1 MTNILNALASAWLS
15 PWWLLGIL
23 ACVIP
28 LAIHF
33 FSKSKAPLISFS
45 QFALIPVKQ
54 STIPNAMRLSEWLL
68 LALRMVILLLL
79 SLLLAQCVKPT
90 KDDNKVEYFIVSHD
104 WLATANQQQKKTFIK
119 GFNQRDKVTEK
130 RLILLDGS
138 EGSFDPDMTAN
149 NDYQSS
155 TGYKSTH
162 QGPITLATL
171 DIDDLSRGRIL
182 PGDLQLTIWQQV
194 ANFSATHP
202 NVLPA
207 NIQVFSTNH
216 LAQFNNERVAV
227 PAQIKWHILKTTDVP
242 NNKLISKILLLT
254 SDKKQPQVDYLR
266 AAFNAINTRSEREI
280 QSDVALLTTF
290 SGWTELAHYDWVFY
304 LGEVSPSP
312 VSLSNLNQYVQ
323 NGGQLFLTA
332 LEKHKQGTWLVIA
345 PHTSVSGSIFD
356 VGINPSTEDITN
368 PIKLS
373 QIGAPATMLPF
384 LHNVNPDAKEEILW
398 QTPDQQN
405 VLTRTTFSP
414 QKKNGQVIKFHSRF
428 ETNWT
433 DWVTHLDFPFALD
446 SLLNERPYRESYLN
460 NALITEA
467 QITSDIAPNHA
478 KTNDMNSA
486 DRSQIKH
493 TGELQNQSLEQ
504 NFNQAQFY
512 RSSEDD
518 IHFWLLTLLIAA
530 FCAERVWSEYKP
542 KASTLGR
549 AK

>member
-1 MTNILNALASAWLS
+1 
-15 PWWLLGIL
+15 
-23 ACVIP
+23 
-28 LAIHF
+28 
-33 FSKSKAPLISFS
+33 
-45 QFALIPVKQ
+45 
-54 STIPNAMRLSEWLL
+54 MRLSEWLL
-68 LALRMVILLLL
+68 LALRIVILLLL

-90 KDDNKVEYFIVSHD
+90 ENDNKVKYFIVSHD
-104 WLATANQQQKKTFIK
+104 WLAAANQQQKKTFIK
-119 GFNQRDKVTEK
+119 GFNQLEKETEK
-130 RLILLDGS
+130 RLILLDDS

-149 NDYQSS
+149 NGYQSGN
-155 TGYKSTH
+155 GYKSNH
-162 QGPITLATL
+162 QEAITLATL
-171 DIDDLSRGRIL
+171 DIDDLLRDRIL

-207 NIQVFSTNH
+207 NIQVFATNH

-242 NNKLISKILLLT
+242 NNKLISKILLLSNDT
-254 SDKKQPQVDYLR
+254 KQPQVDYLR

-280 QSDVALLTTF
+280 QFDVALLTTF
-290 SGWTELAHYDWVFY
+290 SGWTELARYDWVFY
-304 LGEVSPSP
+304 LGEVIPNP

-345 PHTSVSGSIFD
+345 PHTSMRGSIFD
-356 VGINPSTEDITN
+356 IGRNPSTKDITS

-373 QIGAPATMLPF
+373 QIGEPATMLPF
-384 LHNVNPDAKEEILW
+384 LQKVNPDAKEEILW

-414 QKKNGQVIKFHSRF
+414 QKKNGQVIKFYSRF

-460 NALITEA
+460 RAQITEA

-478 KTNDMNSA
+478 KKSDVNTA

-493 TGELQNQSLEQ
+493 TGELQNKSLEQ

-512 RSSEDD
+512 RRSEDD
-518 IHFWLLTLLIAA
+518 IHFWLLTLLLAA
-530 FCAERVWSEYKP
+530 FCTERVWSEYKP
-542 KASTLGR
+542 KASALGR